1 VSPMSDEQPNWAVPT
16 CGSCGS
22 RLIHRTGGRETNSTL
37 WEVDL
42 RCPDCEGRQVSY
54 YTRAELEQLDRQL
67 NRDTSEMEQE
77 LSRIESLHMEEWAA
91 RFAQALDLDLIGP
104 DDF

>member
-1 VSPMSDEQPNWAVPT
+1 VSPMSDERLNRAVPT

-22 RLIHRTGGRETNSTL
+22 HLIHPTGGRETNSTL

-42 RCPDCEGRQVSY
+42 RCPDCEGRQVWY

-67 NRDTSEMEQE
+67 DRATSEIEKE
-77 LSRIESLHMEEWAA
+77 LSRLESLHMAEWAS